1 MDDLYK
7 TITTP
12 SIETVFKDRNSKF
25 YGYAFPV
32 NEETSIKD
40 FLEFLRKKHHTARH
54 FCYAR
59 QLGTE
64 SVRFRANDD
73 GEPSNSAGMPI
84 YGQIQSFEV
93 TNILVVSVRYFG
105 GTKLGVGGLINAY
118 RASARLTLESSAIE
132 EKTIDES
139 FQLNFQYDLMSKV
152 LRILKENSITITRQ
166 KLEMDCEII
175 IAVRKSHIQKI
186 VKIFEPYF
194 TTKSKGTGLGL
205 SIVKKIIEDHNG
217 KIKIDKNKQMAGTTS
232 LIIFENTNV

>member
-7 TITTP
+7 TITKP
-12 SIETVFKDRNSKF
+12 SIETLFKDRNSKF

-32 NEETSIKD
+32 TEEASVKD

-54 FCYAR
+54 FCYAW

-166 KLEMDCEII
+166 KLEMDCEMI
-175 IAVRKSHIQKI
+175 IAVRKSHTKKI
-186 VKIFEPYF
+186 VKIFETLYRVE
-194 TTKSKGTGLGL
+194 
-205 SIVKKIIEDHNG
+205 IKK
-217 KIKIDKNKQMAGTTS
+217 
-232 LIIFENTNV
+232 LNV

>member
-12 SIETVFKDRNSKF
+12 SIETLFKDRNSKF

-32 NEETSIKD
+32 TEEASVKD

-54 FCYAR
+54 FCYAW

-84 YGQIQSFEV
+84 YGQIQSFDV

-186 VKIFEPYF
+186 VKIFETLYRVE
-194 TTKSKGTGLGL
+194 
-205 SIVKKIIEDHNG
+205 IKK
-217 KIKIDKNKQMAGTTS
+217 
-232 LIIFENTNV
+232 LNV

>member
-12 SIETVFKDRNSKF
+12 SIETLFKDRNSKF

-54 FCYAR
+54 FCYAW

-84 YGQIQSFEV
+84 YGQIQSFDV

-132 EKTIDES
+132 EKTIDDS

-166 KLEMDCEII
+166 KLEMDCEMII
-175 IAVRKSHIQKI
+175 GVRKSLTQKV
-186 VKIFEPYF
+186 VKIFETLY
-194 TTKSKGTGLGL
+194 K
-205 SIVKKIIEDHNG
+205 VE
-217 KIKIDKNKQMAGTTS
+217 IKQLNI
-232 LIIFENTNV
+232 